1 MKRIS
6 LFFIVTC
13 LSLLIVK
20 AHNRTQIPIRTD
32 SDGGAYNL
40 AVINNLFIN
49 VFGYEEVETW
59 FSMKRNAGFIWEVDS
74 LGRIKN
80 FKPQNSIKPLLSN
93 VQEKKLLSY
102 IKTHSVYL
110 CFWYYDPCL
119 GEHDLLRIKKDAEY
133 EIRNKAKSGR
143 RITIRVP
150 FNDELV
156 WDYEEV
162 RKKCLK
168 NGVNLSYIQ
177 YIKYKIH
184 KYIHDE

>member
-49 VFGYEEVETW
+49 VFGYKEVETW
-59 FSMKRNAGFIWEVDS
+59 LSLKRKAGFIWEVDS

-93 VQEKKLLSY
+93 VQEQKLLSY

-177 YIKYKIH
+177 YIRYKVH